1 MFTSLVKVESG
12 LSCGSI
18 FQASISLALMASV
31 PLLMVTVGP
40 TAEDAT
46 QEVVQ
51 DVAEMA
57 AACFQHDPTDVE

>member
-1 MFTSLVKVESG
+1 
-12 LSCGSI
+12 
-18 FQASISLALMASV
+18 
-31 PLLMVTVGP
+31 VGPGPHVRGWP

-57 AACFQHDPTDVE
+57 AACFQRDPTDVE

>member
-18 FQASISLALMASV
+18 FHASISLALMALG
-31 PLLMVTVGP
+31 PPPMVTASL
-40 TAEDAT
+40 TAEDAAR
-46 QEVVQ
+46 EVIQ

-57 AACFQHDPTDVE
+57 AARFQRDPTDVE